1 MKNWIIRKYIAAGY
15 PCLFCTTNEAHRA
28 MKEITEEV
36 KELNEAVQ
44 EAQMEELPYKIYKWD
59 IASGLYNLITNELID
74 QEIKLSNESQPIKPN
89 NIRYPL
95 FYLTNCEKNAIML
108 LPNYHLFL
116 QGSNAGNALL
126 IQTIIN
132 QSMLW
137 KVEGKTIV
145 MLSPNYSL
153 PSEIDRLFQ
162 LTDFPLPN
170 EKQIE
175 KIMENVLPGELA
187 NPDYNPKDKKSKK
200 FFVDFDPAAIQA
212 AKGMTH
218 YEIENAMSLS
228 LIETS
233 EKYDEYRFDP
243 TIIGEIKKQQVKKS
257 AVLEISAAT
266 HKFEDV
272 IGMEHLKNYL
282 TKVAMNSLA
291 QGIMIVGVQ
300 GTGKTYIAEG
310 LANEIGIP
318 AVTVSFEKIMGA
330 GGGIVGQAQQQAIN
344 TFKTLDAMSPCIAIM
359 DEIEKGLAGIQSS
372 GRTDSG
378 SKAGVGSIF
387 LKWIEKKSPGIYIV
401 ATSNNV
407 DELPPEYKRAGRWDS
422 IWGVDLPNLPEIYS
436 NLEYYCTKF
445 NIEDKFSEID
455 EKMLDKFDG
464 YSHAELM
471 TIIKHASMLNCSVEE
486 AKRYVKPILQTDSEA
501 VKKIRDWINQ
511 YAILAN
517 DKRES
522 IKALRPK
529 AAELDIVGK
538 KKLLKKIDAKQ
549 FIKLNMEN

>member
-1 MKNWIIRKYIAAGY
+1 MIIRKYVAAGY

-28 MKEITEEV
+28 IKEITEET
-36 KELNEAVQ
+36 KELNEALRETGMD
-44 EAQMEELPYKIYKWD
+44 EAPYKIYKWD
-59 IASGLYNLITNELID
+59 IAGGMHDLLNDRSID
-74 QEIKLSNESQPIKPN
+74 QDIKIPGAERPLKSN
-89 NIRYPL
+89 NIPYPL
-95 FYLTNCEKNAIML
+95 YFLTNIEKNAIVL

-116 QGSNAGNALL
+116 QGANAGNAAL

-145 MLSPNYSL
+145 ILSPNYNL
-153 PSEIDRLFQ
+153 PSEVDRLFQ
-162 LTDFPLPN
+162 LMDFPLPD

-175 KIMENVLPGELA
+175 KIMENVLPSELA
-187 NPDYNPKDKKSKK
+187 NMEYDPKDKKSKRYLI
-200 FFVDFDPAAIQA
+200 DFDPAAIQA

-233 EKYDEYRFDP
+233 EKYDEYKFDP

-272 IGMEHLKNYL
+272 VGMEHLKGYL
-282 TKVAMNSLA
+282 KKVAMNALA
-291 QGIMIVGVQ
+291 QGLLIVGVQ
-300 GTGKTYIAEG
+300 GTGKTYIAEA

-330 GGGIVGQAQQQAIN
+330 GGGIVGQAQQQAVN
-344 TFKTLDAMSPCIAIM
+344 TFKTLDAMSPCIAIL

-372 GRTDSG
+372 GRSDAG

-401 ATSNNV
+401 ATSNAI
-407 DELPPEYKRAGRWDS
+407 DELPAAYKRAGRWDS
-422 IWGVDLPNLPEIYS
+422 IWGVDLPNLPEIYG

-445 NIEDKFSEID
+445 DVEHRFSEID
-455 EKMLDKFDG
+455 ESVLDKFDG
-464 YSHAELM
+464 YTHAELM
-471 TIIKHASMLNCSVEE
+471 TIIKHVSMLDCSIEE
-486 AKRYVKPILQTDSEA
+486 AKKYVKPILQTDAEE

-538 KKLLKKIDAKQ
+538 KKLLKKS
-549 FIKLNMEN
+549 FRVNLT